1 MTREADANSQGE
13 HMRLKK
19 LAAVQGTLFA
29 AVLFCGWGWSAEIGG
44 EPGAPIGAED
54 AVPAETIGTMPLA
67 PLAVAP
73 NLQDLSSIQDP
84 AYLGPAAAIP
94 SLPAAAAARPAAQAA
109 VEPLAEAPAPARI
122 ETPSETAVREAAA
135 PVRSVAAQARAHAEM
150 SAKVEV
156 SHIAAAVSETRG
168 ANTGADAA
176 DAALKAGFDGSEALP
191 AVDPVVAESLRNLYP
206 RVVFIED
213 GFSGPVSER
222 TVASVEKLLDA
233 GVHVVFMTQR
243 PLKGPDSAETIL
255 VSRLRNRQTN
265 PLIIASYGGAK
276 ISVASRAENPKSL
289 IDDQPGLNEKAIS
302 AIEKIVEKLNKALP
316 KSAALKGEL
325 LPDEKH
331 PLAYALALP
340 AEMSE
345 TQAAITRKGVLSRFN
360 RALSGAG
367 LPYRLR
373 PSAADPRKMMIFAMP
388 LSAALPRIYRALG
401 ERFAEENL
409 AEKADK
415 FLVLAAPS
423 KSGVAARFPAAADIQ
438 VVKSAGDLDAFLG
451 AVLKDNQLPGVSV
464 KLGKLRQFVEYWEPR
479 HRMRGPDDEGGF
491 SGGGSLGKGSSSAVD
506 KDFGRYTGGVINQLM
521 AFLYEQI
528 NRGNHAMTNLS
539 AVEARLRQM
548 WYMPLKYGV
557 FVDQGLLKVMH
568 TKAWKSRQRG
578 YLEYANSYLINFYLR
593 ELHDY
598 SVAAADI
605 RAHLLRLKTD
615 WNSGVSVNFRSAAT
629 GREYKIHTRVP
640 RTMWR
645 DTAQGRVLEAYAYRT
660 GKESFGDGEELYAQ
674 IMAMALLQGDARMG
688 PDGKW
693 HMGAPDGPVIAKLKV
708 QIEYRS
714 GHRTWTFDPEEFLH
728 GREEGGVAQG
738 PIAQR
743 ITSSIERMEADPEY
757 EAYYSDQEKGI
768 SKTDWDKKKATAR
781 RAQKAARSRKANV
794 EARAVKKGTGK

>member
-1 MTREADANSQGE
+1 
-13 HMRLKK
+13 MRLKK

-44 EPGAPIGAED
+44 ESGAPMSAEN
-54 AVPAETIGTMPLA
+54 AVPAEAVENMPLA
-67 PLAVAP
+67 PLATLPGA
-73 NLQDLSSIQDP
+73 QDFSLIQDP
-84 AYLGPAAAIP
+84 ADPGRAAA
-94 SLPAAAAARPAAQAA
+94 LPGLPEAAAARPAAPSA
-109 VEPLAEAPAPARI
+109 VEAVEAAPAPARI
-122 ETPSETAVREAAA
+122 ETPAETAAREAAT
-135 PVRSVAAQARAHAEM
+135 PVQAGAATARPEL
-150 SAKVEV
+150 SAKVEI
-156 SHIAAAVSETRG
+156 SHIAAAVSG
-168 ANTGADAA
+168 AKGTNAGAGATGA
-176 DAALKAGFDGSEALP
+176 ALEAGFDGSEALK
-191 AVDPVVAESLRNLYP
+191 AVDPVVAEGLRKFYP

-213 GFSGPVSER
+213 GFSGPVSEK
-222 TVASVEKLLDA
+222 TVASIEKLLDA

-243 PLKGPDSAETIL
+243 PLKGTDSAETIL
-255 VSRLRNRQTN
+255 VSRMRNRQTN

-289 IDDQPGLNEKAIS
+289 IDDQPGLNEKAVSMIRGI
-302 AIEKIVEKLNKALP
+302 ADKLNKALP
-316 KSAALKGEL
+316 KNAALKGEF
-325 LPDEKH
+325 LPDAKH
-331 PLAYALALP
+331 PLAYALELP
-340 AEMSE
+340 AKMS
-345 TQAAITRKGVLSRFN
+345 AAKAAVMRKDVLSRFN

-373 PSAADPRKMMIFAMP
+373 SSAAEIRQMVLSAMP
-388 LSAALPRIYRALG
+388 LSAALPRIYRALD

-409 AEKADK
+409 AAKADK
-415 FLVLAAPS
+415 FLVLAARS
-423 KSGVAARFPAAADIQ
+423 KSGVAARFPAAADVQ

-491 SGGGSLGKGSSSAVD
+491 SGGGSLGRGSSGAVD

-539 AVEARLRQM
+539 AAEARLRQM

-728 GREEGGVAQG
+728 SREEGGVAQG

-743 ITSSIERMEADPEY
+743 ITSSIERMEADPDY
-757 EAYYSDQEKGI
+757 EAYYSDQEKGV
-768 SKTDWDKKKATAR
+768 SKTDWDKKKATTR

-794 EARAVKKGTGK
+794 AARVVKTGAGK